1 MFSAVPCAEWRTLL
15 RRARRGEVDGLLS
28 LSDFRQRTGVELPA
42 GPYETV
48 GGLLVTMLGHVPAV
62 GDEVETVGH
71 RLTVTAVQGWRVQR
85 LIVAKLE

>member
-1 MFSAVPCAEWRTLL
+1 
-15 RRARRGEVDGLLS
+15 
-28 LSDFRQRTGVELPA
+28 VELPA